1 MRGPN
6 RPALGSSERTE
17 ALALHTKRIQEER
30 AVNARKPFFVG
41 QTVIVRWPGV
51 DCGEIEYE
59 VVVLSVIKSAQHGH
73 CYTVPACGTL
83 AKTKKTMTVV
93 AARVRLQSKI

>member
-1 MRGPN
+1 VRGPKT
-6 RPALGSSERTE
+6 PSLGSSERTE
-17 ALALHTKRIQEER
+17 SMALHTKRIQEER

-41 QTVIVRWPGV
+41 QPVIVRWPGV

-59 VVVLSVIKSAQHGH
+59 VVVLSVIESAQYGLR
-73 CYTVPACGTL
+73 YTVPACGTL